1 MGVSKNDVGRPSNK
15 TIIIRRILKVVLLL
29 IIIALAFLIGYNLKD
44 KNSNNPIKSSGK
56 KIQSDDSIKT
66 SKEELQLDD
75 SIVKKL
81 YSEIENVSFY
91 EKIDGNI
98 EDLCAFYC
106 EDMTYNDMDDNFKM
120 SLVLNQFDLEKTNK
134 IKYEEI
140 KEKYYDIFGNYDIA
154 SEFYNYNINKLGN
167 VKLNK
172 GYYQLLGE
180 DVTVDPILG
189 TGYTLVSAQKD
200 SSKIELFIAQWY
212 NNADELIET
221 DEPIYEYYDTNACG
235 DVKCSAVFKSS
246 DVNDSKNVIKNNK
259 LTHAYLFVG
268 PRGTGKTSIAK
279 IFAKTINCLHPE
291 DGLSCEKCDICISNN
306 SNENV
311 DVIEMDAASNNG
323 VDEIREIR
331 NHITLLPTVSK
342 YKIYIIDEVHMLTT
356 GAFNA
361 LLKTLE
367 EPPEHIIFIL
377 ATTEPHKIPL
387 TIMSRCQSFEFKPIP
402 VATIK
407 ERLKYIC
414 AQENINIDDK
424 SLNLIAEESNGGL
437 RDAVSM
443 LDQLNAYADGNIKYE
458 DVLILNGRIN
468 DDEIE
473 KFMTEMVNDDLNSVF
488 TKIESWQ
495 EEGKNFIYICEDFIR
510 FLRNELIK
518 FKLEN
523 NSNIVNLIGENK
535 TIEVIMILNKISN
548 DMKISKDKKVLFDV
562 TIINIT
568 NILKSKQMFENNTY
582 TSKNIN
588 IENKTPEK
596 VEIKEEKPQT
606 VEVPI
611 KETKDY
617 TLYDELMSIRLNNT
631 LGIADKK
638 SKIEYENAVEN
649 LKNDISDLNKLK
661 IINLLD
667 DTKITAGSKDGIILT
682 TDSDNILHDLY
693 DNMELLEE
701 SLESL
706 LGKKVKVC
714 ILLDEL
720 WNKKRI
726 IYVEKIKNKEKIDI
740 IDEEDILNKIKS
752 LNTGEKSEFDDL
764 LEIGGE

>member
-1 MGVSKNDVGRPSNK
+1 MKYQALYRKYRPKTFDDVYGQQ
-15 TIIIRRILKVVLLL
+15 IVV
-29 IIIALAFLIGYNLKD
+29 
-44 KNSNNPIKSSGK
+44 
-56 KIQSDDSIKT
+56 Q
-66 SKEELQLDD
+66 
-75 SIVKKL
+75 
-81 YSEIENVSFY
+81 
-91 EKIDGNI
+91 
-98 EDLCAFYC
+98 
-106 EDMTYNDMDDNFKM
+106 
-120 SLVLNQFDLEKTNK
+120 
-134 IKYEEI
+134 
-140 KEKYYDIFGNYDIA
+140 
-154 SEFYNYNINKLGN
+154 
-167 VKLNK
+167 
-172 GYYQLLGE
+172 
-180 DVTVDPILG
+180 
-189 TGYTLVSAQKD
+189 TL
-200 SSKIELFIAQWY
+200 
-212 NNADELIET
+212 
-221 DEPIYEYYDTNACG
+221 
-235 DVKCSAVFKSS
+235 
-246 DVNDSKNVIKNNK
+246 KNVIKNNK

-291 DGLSCEKCDICISNN
+291 DGLSCEKCDICVSNN
-306 SNENV
+306 LNENV
-311 DVIEMDAASNNG
+311 DIIEMDAASNNG

-458 DVLILNGRIN
+458 DVLLLNGRIN

-473 KFMTEMVNDDLNSVF
+473 KFMTEMVNDNLNSLF

-523 NSNIVNLIGENK
+523 NSNIVSLIGENK

-568 NILKSKQMFENNTY
+568 NILKNKQMFENITHE
-582 TSKNIN
+582 SKNIK

-596 VEIKEEKPQT
+596 IEIKEEKPQT

-740 IDEEDILNKIKS
+740 IDEEEILNKIKS

>member
-1 MGVSKNDVGRPSNK
+1 MKYQALYRKYRPKTFDDVYGQQ
-15 TIIIRRILKVVLLL
+15 IVV
-29 IIIALAFLIGYNLKD
+29 
-44 KNSNNPIKSSGK
+44 
-56 KIQSDDSIKT
+56 Q
-66 SKEELQLDD
+66 
-75 SIVKKL
+75 
-81 YSEIENVSFY
+81 
-91 EKIDGNI
+91 
-98 EDLCAFYC
+98 
-106 EDMTYNDMDDNFKM
+106 
-120 SLVLNQFDLEKTNK
+120 
-134 IKYEEI
+134 
-140 KEKYYDIFGNYDIA
+140 
-154 SEFYNYNINKLGN
+154 
-167 VKLNK
+167 
-172 GYYQLLGE
+172 
-180 DVTVDPILG
+180 
-189 TGYTLVSAQKD
+189 TL
-200 SSKIELFIAQWY
+200 
-212 NNADELIET
+212 
-221 DEPIYEYYDTNACG
+221 
-235 DVKCSAVFKSS
+235 
-246 DVNDSKNVIKNNK
+246 KNVIKNNK

-311 DVIEMDAASNNG
+311 DIIEMDAASNNG

-458 DVLILNGRIN
+458 DVLLLNGRIN

-562 TIINIT
+562 SIINIT
-568 NILKSKQMFENNTY
+568 NILKNKQMFENDTY
-582 TSKNIN
+582 TSKNIR

-596 VEIKEEKPQT
+596 VEIKEEKSQT

-631 LGIADKK
+631 LSIADKK

-649 LKNDISDLNKLK
+649 LKNDITDLNKLK

-714 ILLDEL
+714 ILLGEL

>member
-1 MGVSKNDVGRPSNK
+1 MKYQALYRKYRPKTFDDVYGQQ
-15 TIIIRRILKVVLLL
+15 IVV
-29 IIIALAFLIGYNLKD
+29 
-44 KNSNNPIKSSGK
+44 
-56 KIQSDDSIKT
+56 Q
-66 SKEELQLDD
+66 
-75 SIVKKL
+75 
-81 YSEIENVSFY
+81 
-91 EKIDGNI
+91 
-98 EDLCAFYC
+98 
-106 EDMTYNDMDDNFKM
+106 
-120 SLVLNQFDLEKTNK
+120 
-134 IKYEEI
+134 
-140 KEKYYDIFGNYDIA
+140 
-154 SEFYNYNINKLGN
+154 
-167 VKLNK
+167 
-172 GYYQLLGE
+172 
-180 DVTVDPILG
+180 
-189 TGYTLVSAQKD
+189 TL
-200 SSKIELFIAQWY
+200 
-212 NNADELIET
+212 
-221 DEPIYEYYDTNACG
+221 
-235 DVKCSAVFKSS
+235 
-246 DVNDSKNVIKNNK
+246 KNVIKNNK

-311 DVIEMDAASNNG
+311 DIIEMDAASNNG

-458 DVLILNGRIN
+458 DVLLLNGRIN
-468 DDEIE
+468 DNEIE

-568 NILKSKQMFENNTY
+568 NILKNKQTFENDTY
-582 TSKNIN
+582 TSKNIK

-611 KETKDY
+611 KETKNY
-617 TLYDELMSIRLNNT
+617 TLYDELMNIRLNNT

-693 DNMELLEE
+693 DNMELLEK

>member
-1 MGVSKNDVGRPSNK
+1 MKYQALYRKYRPKTFDDVYGQQ
-15 TIIIRRILKVVLLL
+15 IVV
-29 IIIALAFLIGYNLKD
+29 
-44 KNSNNPIKSSGK
+44 
-56 KIQSDDSIKT
+56 Q
-66 SKEELQLDD
+66 
-75 SIVKKL
+75 
-81 YSEIENVSFY
+81 
-91 EKIDGNI
+91 
-98 EDLCAFYC
+98 
-106 EDMTYNDMDDNFKM
+106 
-120 SLVLNQFDLEKTNK
+120 
-134 IKYEEI
+134 
-140 KEKYYDIFGNYDIA
+140 
-154 SEFYNYNINKLGN
+154 
-167 VKLNK
+167 
-172 GYYQLLGE
+172 
-180 DVTVDPILG
+180 
-189 TGYTLVSAQKD
+189 TL
-200 SSKIELFIAQWY
+200 
-212 NNADELIET
+212 
-221 DEPIYEYYDTNACG
+221 
-235 DVKCSAVFKSS
+235 
-246 DVNDSKNVIKNNK
+246 KNVIKNNK

-311 DVIEMDAASNNG
+311 DIIEMDAASNNG

-458 DVLILNGRIN
+458 DVLLLNGRIN

-568 NILKSKQMFENNTY
+568 NILKNKQMFENNTY
-582 TSKNIN
+582 TSKNIK

-606 VEVPI
+606 MEVPI

-740 IDEEDILNKIKS
+740 IDEKDILNKIKS

>member
-1 MGVSKNDVGRPSNK
+1 MKYQALYRKYRPKTFDDVYGQQ
-15 TIIIRRILKVVLLL
+15 IVV
-29 IIIALAFLIGYNLKD
+29 
-44 KNSNNPIKSSGK
+44 
-56 KIQSDDSIKT
+56 Q
-66 SKEELQLDD
+66 
-75 SIVKKL
+75 
-81 YSEIENVSFY
+81 
-91 EKIDGNI
+91 
-98 EDLCAFYC
+98 
-106 EDMTYNDMDDNFKM
+106 
-120 SLVLNQFDLEKTNK
+120 
-134 IKYEEI
+134 
-140 KEKYYDIFGNYDIA
+140 
-154 SEFYNYNINKLGN
+154 
-167 VKLNK
+167 
-172 GYYQLLGE
+172 
-180 DVTVDPILG
+180 
-189 TGYTLVSAQKD
+189 TL
-200 SSKIELFIAQWY
+200 
-212 NNADELIET
+212 
-221 DEPIYEYYDTNACG
+221 
-235 DVKCSAVFKSS
+235 
-246 DVNDSKNVIKNNK
+246 KNVIKNNK

-311 DVIEMDAASNNG
+311 DIIEMDAASNNG

-458 DVLILNGRIN
+458 DVLLLNGRIN
-468 DDEIE
+468 DNEIE
-473 KFMTEMVNDDLNSVF
+473 KFMTEMVNDDLNSAF

-568 NILKSKQMFENNTY
+568 NILKNKQMFENNTY
-582 TSKNIN
+582 TSKNIK

-611 KETKDY
+611 KETKNY
-617 TLYDELMSIRLNNT
+617 TLYDELMNIRLNNT

-649 LKNDISDLNKLK
+649 LKNDISNLNKLK

>member
-1 MGVSKNDVGRPSNK
+1 MKYQALYRKYRPKTFDDVYGQQ
-15 TIIIRRILKVVLLL
+15 IVV
-29 IIIALAFLIGYNLKD
+29 
-44 KNSNNPIKSSGK
+44 
-56 KIQSDDSIKT
+56 Q
-66 SKEELQLDD
+66 
-75 SIVKKL
+75 
-81 YSEIENVSFY
+81 
-91 EKIDGNI
+91 
-98 EDLCAFYC
+98 
-106 EDMTYNDMDDNFKM
+106 
-120 SLVLNQFDLEKTNK
+120 
-134 IKYEEI
+134 
-140 KEKYYDIFGNYDIA
+140 
-154 SEFYNYNINKLGN
+154 
-167 VKLNK
+167 
-172 GYYQLLGE
+172 
-180 DVTVDPILG
+180 
-189 TGYTLVSAQKD
+189 TL
-200 SSKIELFIAQWY
+200 
-212 NNADELIET
+212 
-221 DEPIYEYYDTNACG
+221 
-235 DVKCSAVFKSS
+235 
-246 DVNDSKNVIKNNK
+246 KNVIKNNK

-311 DVIEMDAASNNG
+311 DIIEMDAASNNG

-458 DVLILNGRIN
+458 DVLLLNGRIN

-568 NILKSKQMFENNTY
+568 NILKNKQMFENNVY
-582 TSKNIN
+582 DSKNMK
-588 IENKTPEK
+588 IENKTSEK

-631 LGIADKK
+631 LSIADKR

-740 IDEEDILNKIKS
+740 IDEKDILNKIKS

>member
-1 MGVSKNDVGRPSNK
+1 MKYQALYRKYRPKTFDDVYGQQ
-15 TIIIRRILKVVLLL
+15 IVV
-29 IIIALAFLIGYNLKD
+29 
-44 KNSNNPIKSSGK
+44 
-56 KIQSDDSIKT
+56 Q
-66 SKEELQLDD
+66 
-75 SIVKKL
+75 
-81 YSEIENVSFY
+81 
-91 EKIDGNI
+91 
-98 EDLCAFYC
+98 
-106 EDMTYNDMDDNFKM
+106 
-120 SLVLNQFDLEKTNK
+120 
-134 IKYEEI
+134 
-140 KEKYYDIFGNYDIA
+140 
-154 SEFYNYNINKLGN
+154 
-167 VKLNK
+167 
-172 GYYQLLGE
+172 
-180 DVTVDPILG
+180 
-189 TGYTLVSAQKD
+189 TL
-200 SSKIELFIAQWY
+200 
-212 NNADELIET
+212 
-221 DEPIYEYYDTNACG
+221 
-235 DVKCSAVFKSS
+235 
-246 DVNDSKNVIKNNK
+246 KNVIKNNK

-291 DGLSCEKCDICISNN
+291 DGLSCEKCDICVSNN

-311 DVIEMDAASNNG
+311 DIIEMDAASNNG

-458 DVLILNGRIN
+458 DVLLLNGRIN
-468 DDEIE
+468 DNEIE

-568 NILKSKQMFENNTY
+568 NILKNKQMFENNTY
-582 TSKNIN
+582 TSKNIK

-611 KETKDY
+611 KETKNY
-617 TLYDELMSIRLNNT
+617 TLYDELMNIRLNNT
-631 LGIADKK
+631 LSIADKK

-714 ILLDEL
+714 VLLDEL

-740 IDEEDILNKIKS
+740 IDEKGILNKIKL

>member
-1 MGVSKNDVGRPSNK
+1 MKYQALYRKYRPKTFDDVYGQQ
-15 TIIIRRILKVVLLL
+15 IVV
-29 IIIALAFLIGYNLKD
+29 
-44 KNSNNPIKSSGK
+44 
-56 KIQSDDSIKT
+56 Q
-66 SKEELQLDD
+66 
-75 SIVKKL
+75 
-81 YSEIENVSFY
+81 
-91 EKIDGNI
+91 
-98 EDLCAFYC
+98 
-106 EDMTYNDMDDNFKM
+106 
-120 SLVLNQFDLEKTNK
+120 
-134 IKYEEI
+134 
-140 KEKYYDIFGNYDIA
+140 
-154 SEFYNYNINKLGN
+154 
-167 VKLNK
+167 
-172 GYYQLLGE
+172 
-180 DVTVDPILG
+180 
-189 TGYTLVSAQKD
+189 TL
-200 SSKIELFIAQWY
+200 
-212 NNADELIET
+212 
-221 DEPIYEYYDTNACG
+221 
-235 DVKCSAVFKSS
+235 
-246 DVNDSKNVIKNNK
+246 KNVIKNNK

-291 DGLSCEKCDICISNN
+291 DGLSCEKCDICVSNN
-306 SNENV
+306 LNENV
-311 DVIEMDAASNNG
+311 DIIEMDAASNNG

-458 DVLILNGRIN
+458 DVLLLNGRIN
-468 DDEIE
+468 DNEIE

-535 TIEVIMILNKISN
+535 IIEVIMILNKISN

-568 NILKSKQMFENNTY
+568 NILKNKQMFENDTY
-582 TSKNIN
+582 TSKDIK

-606 VEVPI
+606 MEVPI
-611 KETKDY
+611 KETKNY
-617 TLYDELMSIRLNNT
+617 TLYDELMNIRLNNT

>member
-1 MGVSKNDVGRPSNK
+1 MKYQALYRKYRPKTFDDVYGQQ
-15 TIIIRRILKVVLLL
+15 IVV
-29 IIIALAFLIGYNLKD
+29 
-44 KNSNNPIKSSGK
+44 
-56 KIQSDDSIKT
+56 Q
-66 SKEELQLDD
+66 
-75 SIVKKL
+75 
-81 YSEIENVSFY
+81 
-91 EKIDGNI
+91 
-98 EDLCAFYC
+98 
-106 EDMTYNDMDDNFKM
+106 
-120 SLVLNQFDLEKTNK
+120 
-134 IKYEEI
+134 
-140 KEKYYDIFGNYDIA
+140 
-154 SEFYNYNINKLGN
+154 
-167 VKLNK
+167 
-172 GYYQLLGE
+172 
-180 DVTVDPILG
+180 
-189 TGYTLVSAQKD
+189 TL
-200 SSKIELFIAQWY
+200 
-212 NNADELIET
+212 
-221 DEPIYEYYDTNACG
+221 
-235 DVKCSAVFKSS
+235 
-246 DVNDSKNVIKNNK
+246 KNVIKNNK

-311 DVIEMDAASNNG
+311 DIIEMDAASNNG

-402 VATIK
+402 VAIIK

-458 DVLILNGRIN
+458 DVLLLNGRIN
-468 DDEIE
+468 DNEIE

-568 NILKSKQMFENNTY
+568 NILKNKQMFENDTY
-582 TSKNIN
+582 TSKDIK

-606 VEVPI
+606 MEVPI
-611 KETKDY
+611 KETKNY
-617 TLYDELMSIRLNNT
+617 TLYDELMNIRLNNT

>member
-1 MGVSKNDVGRPSNK
+1 MKYQALYRKYRPKTFDDVYGQQ
-15 TIIIRRILKVVLLL
+15 IVV
-29 IIIALAFLIGYNLKD
+29 
-44 KNSNNPIKSSGK
+44 
-56 KIQSDDSIKT
+56 Q
-66 SKEELQLDD
+66 
-75 SIVKKL
+75 
-81 YSEIENVSFY
+81 
-91 EKIDGNI
+91 
-98 EDLCAFYC
+98 
-106 EDMTYNDMDDNFKM
+106 
-120 SLVLNQFDLEKTNK
+120 
-134 IKYEEI
+134 
-140 KEKYYDIFGNYDIA
+140 
-154 SEFYNYNINKLGN
+154 
-167 VKLNK
+167 
-172 GYYQLLGE
+172 
-180 DVTVDPILG
+180 
-189 TGYTLVSAQKD
+189 TL
-200 SSKIELFIAQWY
+200 
-212 NNADELIET
+212 
-221 DEPIYEYYDTNACG
+221 
-235 DVKCSAVFKSS
+235 
-246 DVNDSKNVIKNNK
+246 KNVIKNNK

-291 DGLSCEKCDICISNN
+291 DGLSCEKCDICVSNN
-306 SNENV
+306 LNENV
-311 DVIEMDAASNNG
+311 DIIEMDAASNNG

-458 DVLILNGRIN
+458 DVLLLNGRIN
-468 DDEIE
+468 DNEIE

-495 EEGKNFIYICEDFIR
+495 EEGKNFIYISEDFIR

-568 NILKSKQMFENNTY
+568 NILKNKQMFENNTY
-582 TSKNIN
+582 TSKNIK

-606 VEVPI
+606 MEVPI
-611 KETKDY
+611 KETKNY
-617 TLYDELMSIRLNNT
+617 TLYDELMNIRLNNT
-631 LGIADKK
+631 LSIADKK
-638 SKIEYENAVEN
+638 SKIEYETAVEN

-740 IDEEDILNKIKS
+740 IDEKDILNKIKL

>member
-1 MGVSKNDVGRPSNK
+1 MKYQALYRKYRPKTFDDVYGQQ
-15 TIIIRRILKVVLLL
+15 IVV
-29 IIIALAFLIGYNLKD
+29 
-44 KNSNNPIKSSGK
+44 
-56 KIQSDDSIKT
+56 Q
-66 SKEELQLDD
+66 
-75 SIVKKL
+75 
-81 YSEIENVSFY
+81 
-91 EKIDGNI
+91 
-98 EDLCAFYC
+98 
-106 EDMTYNDMDDNFKM
+106 
-120 SLVLNQFDLEKTNK
+120 
-134 IKYEEI
+134 
-140 KEKYYDIFGNYDIA
+140 
-154 SEFYNYNINKLGN
+154 
-167 VKLNK
+167 
-172 GYYQLLGE
+172 
-180 DVTVDPILG
+180 
-189 TGYTLVSAQKD
+189 TL
-200 SSKIELFIAQWY
+200 
-212 NNADELIET
+212 
-221 DEPIYEYYDTNACG
+221 
-235 DVKCSAVFKSS
+235 
-246 DVNDSKNVIKNNK
+246 KNVIKNNK

-311 DVIEMDAASNNG
+311 DIIEMDAASNNG

-458 DVLILNGRIN
+458 DVLLLNGRIN

-523 NSNIVNLIGENK
+523 NSNIVSLIGENK

-568 NILKSKQMFENNTY
+568 NILKNKQTFENTAY
-582 TSKNIN
+582 ESKNIK

-606 VEVPI
+606 VEVSI

-617 TLYDELMSIRLNNT
+617 TLYDELMNIRLNNT

-693 DNMELLEE
+693 DNMELLEK

>member
-1 MGVSKNDVGRPSNK
+1 MKYQALYRKYRPKTFDDVYGQQ
-15 TIIIRRILKVVLLL
+15 IVV
-29 IIIALAFLIGYNLKD
+29 
-44 KNSNNPIKSSGK
+44 
-56 KIQSDDSIKT
+56 Q
-66 SKEELQLDD
+66 
-75 SIVKKL
+75 
-81 YSEIENVSFY
+81 
-91 EKIDGNI
+91 
-98 EDLCAFYC
+98 
-106 EDMTYNDMDDNFKM
+106 
-120 SLVLNQFDLEKTNK
+120 
-134 IKYEEI
+134 
-140 KEKYYDIFGNYDIA
+140 
-154 SEFYNYNINKLGN
+154 
-167 VKLNK
+167 
-172 GYYQLLGE
+172 
-180 DVTVDPILG
+180 
-189 TGYTLVSAQKD
+189 TL
-200 SSKIELFIAQWY
+200 
-212 NNADELIET
+212 
-221 DEPIYEYYDTNACG
+221 
-235 DVKCSAVFKSS
+235 
-246 DVNDSKNVIKNNK
+246 KNVIKNNK

-311 DVIEMDAASNNG
+311 DIIEMDAASNNG

-458 DVLILNGRIN
+458 DVLLLNGRIN

-568 NILKSKQMFENNTY
+568 NILKNKQMFENNTY
-582 TSKNIN
+582 TSKNIK

-611 KETKDY
+611 KETKNY
-617 TLYDELMSIRLNNT
+617 TLYDELMNIRLNNT
-631 LGIADKK
+631 LSIADKK
-638 SKIEYENAVEN
+638 SKIEYETAVEN

>member
-1 MGVSKNDVGRPSNK
+1 MKYQALYRKYRPKTFDDVYGQQ
-15 TIIIRRILKVVLLL
+15 IVV
-29 IIIALAFLIGYNLKD
+29 
-44 KNSNNPIKSSGK
+44 
-56 KIQSDDSIKT
+56 Q
-66 SKEELQLDD
+66 
-75 SIVKKL
+75 
-81 YSEIENVSFY
+81 
-91 EKIDGNI
+91 
-98 EDLCAFYC
+98 
-106 EDMTYNDMDDNFKM
+106 
-120 SLVLNQFDLEKTNK
+120 
-134 IKYEEI
+134 
-140 KEKYYDIFGNYDIA
+140 
-154 SEFYNYNINKLGN
+154 
-167 VKLNK
+167 
-172 GYYQLLGE
+172 
-180 DVTVDPILG
+180 
-189 TGYTLVSAQKD
+189 TL
-200 SSKIELFIAQWY
+200 
-212 NNADELIET
+212 
-221 DEPIYEYYDTNACG
+221 
-235 DVKCSAVFKSS
+235 
-246 DVNDSKNVIKNNK
+246 KNVIKNNK

-291 DGLSCEKCDICISNN
+291 DGLSCEKCDICVSNN
-306 SNENV
+306 LNENV
-311 DVIEMDAASNNG
+311 DIIEMDAASNNG

-458 DVLILNGRIN
+458 DVLLLNGRIN

-523 NSNIVNLIGENK
+523 NSNIVSLIGENK

-568 NILKSKQMFENNTY
+568 NILKNKQMFENITHE
-582 TSKNIN
+582 SKNIK

-596 VEIKEEKPQT
+596 IEIKEEKPQT

>member
-1 MGVSKNDVGRPSNK
+1 MKYQALYRKYRPKTFDDVYGQQ
-15 TIIIRRILKVVLLL
+15 IVV
-29 IIIALAFLIGYNLKD
+29 
-44 KNSNNPIKSSGK
+44 
-56 KIQSDDSIKT
+56 Q
-66 SKEELQLDD
+66 
-75 SIVKKL
+75 
-81 YSEIENVSFY
+81 
-91 EKIDGNI
+91 
-98 EDLCAFYC
+98 
-106 EDMTYNDMDDNFKM
+106 
-120 SLVLNQFDLEKTNK
+120 
-134 IKYEEI
+134 
-140 KEKYYDIFGNYDIA
+140 
-154 SEFYNYNINKLGN
+154 
-167 VKLNK
+167 
-172 GYYQLLGE
+172 
-180 DVTVDPILG
+180 
-189 TGYTLVSAQKD
+189 TL
-200 SSKIELFIAQWY
+200 
-212 NNADELIET
+212 
-221 DEPIYEYYDTNACG
+221 
-235 DVKCSAVFKSS
+235 
-246 DVNDSKNVIKNNK
+246 KNVIKNNK

-311 DVIEMDAASNNG
+311 DIIEMDAASNNG

-582 TSKNIN
+582 TSKNIK

-606 VEVPI
+606 MEVPI
-611 KETKDY
+611 KETKNY

-740 IDEEDILNKIKS
+740 IDEKDILNKIKL

>member
-1 MGVSKNDVGRPSNK
+1 MKYQALYRKYRPKTFDDVYGQQ
-15 TIIIRRILKVVLLL
+15 IVV
-29 IIIALAFLIGYNLKD
+29 
-44 KNSNNPIKSSGK
+44 
-56 KIQSDDSIKT
+56 Q
-66 SKEELQLDD
+66 
-75 SIVKKL
+75 
-81 YSEIENVSFY
+81 
-91 EKIDGNI
+91 
-98 EDLCAFYC
+98 
-106 EDMTYNDMDDNFKM
+106 
-120 SLVLNQFDLEKTNK
+120 
-134 IKYEEI
+134 
-140 KEKYYDIFGNYDIA
+140 
-154 SEFYNYNINKLGN
+154 
-167 VKLNK
+167 
-172 GYYQLLGE
+172 
-180 DVTVDPILG
+180 
-189 TGYTLVSAQKD
+189 TL
-200 SSKIELFIAQWY
+200 
-212 NNADELIET
+212 
-221 DEPIYEYYDTNACG
+221 
-235 DVKCSAVFKSS
+235 
-246 DVNDSKNVIKNNK
+246 KNVIKNNK

-311 DVIEMDAASNNG
+311 DIIEMDAASNNG

-414 AQENINIDDK
+414 SQENINIDDK

-458 DVLILNGRIN
+458 DVLLLNGRIN

-473 KFMTEMVNDDLNSVF
+473 KFMTKMVNDDLNSVF

-523 NSNIVNLIGENK
+523 NSNIVSLIGENK

-568 NILKSKQMFENNTY
+568 NILKNKQMFENTAY
-582 TSKNIN
+582 ESKNIK

-617 TLYDELMSIRLNNT
+617 TLYDELMNIRLNNT
-631 LGIADKK
+631 LGIADKT

-667 DTKITAGSKDGIILT
+667 DTKITAGSKDGIIFT

-701 SLESL
+701 SMESL

>member
-1 MGVSKNDVGRPSNK
+1 MKYQALYRKYRPKTFDDVYGQQ
-15 TIIIRRILKVVLLL
+15 IVV
-29 IIIALAFLIGYNLKD
+29 
-44 KNSNNPIKSSGK
+44 
-56 KIQSDDSIKT
+56 Q
-66 SKEELQLDD
+66 
-75 SIVKKL
+75 
-81 YSEIENVSFY
+81 
-91 EKIDGNI
+91 
-98 EDLCAFYC
+98 
-106 EDMTYNDMDDNFKM
+106 
-120 SLVLNQFDLEKTNK
+120 
-134 IKYEEI
+134 
-140 KEKYYDIFGNYDIA
+140 
-154 SEFYNYNINKLGN
+154 
-167 VKLNK
+167 
-172 GYYQLLGE
+172 
-180 DVTVDPILG
+180 
-189 TGYTLVSAQKD
+189 TL
-200 SSKIELFIAQWY
+200 
-212 NNADELIET
+212 
-221 DEPIYEYYDTNACG
+221 
-235 DVKCSAVFKSS
+235 
-246 DVNDSKNVIKNNK
+246 KNVIKNNK

-311 DVIEMDAASNNG
+311 DIIEMDAASNNG

-458 DVLILNGRIN
+458 DVLLLNGRIN

-473 KFMTEMVNDDLNSVF
+473 KFMTEIVNDDLNSVF

-568 NILKSKQMFENNTY
+568 NILKSKQTFENNTY
-582 TSKNIN
+582 TSKNIK

-606 VEVPI
+606 MEVPI
-611 KETKDY
+611 KETKNY
-617 TLYDELMSIRLNNT
+617 TLYDELMNIRLNNT

>member
-1 MGVSKNDVGRPSNK
+1 MKYQALYRKYRPKTFDDVYGQQ
-15 TIIIRRILKVVLLL
+15 IVV
-29 IIIALAFLIGYNLKD
+29 
-44 KNSNNPIKSSGK
+44 
-56 KIQSDDSIKT
+56 Q
-66 SKEELQLDD
+66 
-75 SIVKKL
+75 
-81 YSEIENVSFY
+81 
-91 EKIDGNI
+91 
-98 EDLCAFYC
+98 
-106 EDMTYNDMDDNFKM
+106 
-120 SLVLNQFDLEKTNK
+120 
-134 IKYEEI
+134 
-140 KEKYYDIFGNYDIA
+140 
-154 SEFYNYNINKLGN
+154 
-167 VKLNK
+167 
-172 GYYQLLGE
+172 
-180 DVTVDPILG
+180 
-189 TGYTLVSAQKD
+189 TL
-200 SSKIELFIAQWY
+200 
-212 NNADELIET
+212 
-221 DEPIYEYYDTNACG
+221 
-235 DVKCSAVFKSS
+235 
-246 DVNDSKNVIKNNK
+246 KNVIKNNK

-311 DVIEMDAASNNG
+311 DIIEMDAASNNG

-458 DVLILNGRIN
+458 DVLLLNGRIN

-473 KFMTEMVNDDLNSVF
+473 KFMTKMVNDDLNSVF

-523 NSNIVNLIGENK
+523 NSNIVSLIGENK

-568 NILKSKQMFENNTY
+568 NILKNKQMFENKVHK
-582 TSKNIN
+582 SKNIK

-617 TLYDELMSIRLNNT
+617 TLYDELMNIRLNNT
-631 LGIADKK
+631 LGIADKT

>member
-1 MGVSKNDVGRPSNK
+1 MKYQALYRKYRPKTFDDVYGQQ
-15 TIIIRRILKVVLLL
+15 IVV
-29 IIIALAFLIGYNLKD
+29 
-44 KNSNNPIKSSGK
+44 
-56 KIQSDDSIKT
+56 Q
-66 SKEELQLDD
+66 
-75 SIVKKL
+75 
-81 YSEIENVSFY
+81 
-91 EKIDGNI
+91 
-98 EDLCAFYC
+98 
-106 EDMTYNDMDDNFKM
+106 
-120 SLVLNQFDLEKTNK
+120 
-134 IKYEEI
+134 
-140 KEKYYDIFGNYDIA
+140 
-154 SEFYNYNINKLGN
+154 
-167 VKLNK
+167 
-172 GYYQLLGE
+172 
-180 DVTVDPILG
+180 
-189 TGYTLVSAQKD
+189 TL
-200 SSKIELFIAQWY
+200 
-212 NNADELIET
+212 
-221 DEPIYEYYDTNACG
+221 
-235 DVKCSAVFKSS
+235 
-246 DVNDSKNVIKNNK
+246 KNVIKNNK

-311 DVIEMDAASNNG
+311 DIIEMDAASNNG

-331 NHITLLPTVSK
+331 NHIALLPTVSK

-458 DVLILNGRIN
+458 DVLLLNGRIN

-473 KFMTEMVNDDLNSVF
+473 KFMTEMVNDNLNSVF

-523 NSNIVNLIGENK
+523 NSNIVSLIGENK

-568 NILKSKQMFENNTY
+568 NILKNKQMFENITHE
-582 TSKNIN
+582 SKNIK

-596 VEIKEEKPQT
+596 IEIKEEKPQT

-740 IDEEDILNKIKS
+740 IDEEEILNKIKS

>member
-1 MGVSKNDVGRPSNK
+1 MKYQALYRKYRPKTFDDVYGQQ
-15 TIIIRRILKVVLLL
+15 IVV
-29 IIIALAFLIGYNLKD
+29 
-44 KNSNNPIKSSGK
+44 
-56 KIQSDDSIKT
+56 Q
-66 SKEELQLDD
+66 
-75 SIVKKL
+75 
-81 YSEIENVSFY
+81 
-91 EKIDGNI
+91 
-98 EDLCAFYC
+98 
-106 EDMTYNDMDDNFKM
+106 
-120 SLVLNQFDLEKTNK
+120 
-134 IKYEEI
+134 
-140 KEKYYDIFGNYDIA
+140 
-154 SEFYNYNINKLGN
+154 
-167 VKLNK
+167 
-172 GYYQLLGE
+172 
-180 DVTVDPILG
+180 
-189 TGYTLVSAQKD
+189 TL
-200 SSKIELFIAQWY
+200 
-212 NNADELIET
+212 
-221 DEPIYEYYDTNACG
+221 
-235 DVKCSAVFKSS
+235 
-246 DVNDSKNVIKNNK
+246 KNVIKNNK

-291 DGLSCEKCDICISNN
+291 DGLSCEKCDICVSNN

-311 DVIEMDAASNNG
+311 DIIEMDAASNNG

-458 DVLILNGRIN
+458 DVLLLNGRIN

-568 NILKSKQMFENNTY
+568 NILKNKQMFENNTY
-582 TSKNIN
+582 TSKNIK

-611 KETKDY
+611 KETKNY
-617 TLYDELMSIRLNNT
+617 TLYDELMNIRLNNT

>member
-1 MGVSKNDVGRPSNK
+1 MKYQALYRKYRPKTFDDVYGQQ
-15 TIIIRRILKVVLLL
+15 IVV
-29 IIIALAFLIGYNLKD
+29 
-44 KNSNNPIKSSGK
+44 
-56 KIQSDDSIKT
+56 Q
-66 SKEELQLDD
+66 
-75 SIVKKL
+75 
-81 YSEIENVSFY
+81 
-91 EKIDGNI
+91 
-98 EDLCAFYC
+98 
-106 EDMTYNDMDDNFKM
+106 
-120 SLVLNQFDLEKTNK
+120 
-134 IKYEEI
+134 
-140 KEKYYDIFGNYDIA
+140 
-154 SEFYNYNINKLGN
+154 
-167 VKLNK
+167 
-172 GYYQLLGE
+172 
-180 DVTVDPILG
+180 
-189 TGYTLVSAQKD
+189 TL
-200 SSKIELFIAQWY
+200 
-212 NNADELIET
+212 
-221 DEPIYEYYDTNACG
+221 
-235 DVKCSAVFKSS
+235 
-246 DVNDSKNVIKNNK
+246 KNVIKNNK
-259 LTHAYLFVG
+259 LTHSYLFVG

-311 DVIEMDAASNNG
+311 DIIEMDAASNNG

-458 DVLILNGRIN
+458 DVLLLNGRIN

-473 KFMTEMVNDDLNSVF
+473 KFMTEIVNDDLNSVF

-582 TSKNIN
+582 TSKNIK

-611 KETKDY
+611 KETKNY
-617 TLYDELMSIRLNNT
+617 TLYDELMNIRLNNT

>member
-1 MGVSKNDVGRPSNK
+1 MKYQALYRKYRPKTFDDVYGQQ
-15 TIIIRRILKVVLLL
+15 IVV
-29 IIIALAFLIGYNLKD
+29 
-44 KNSNNPIKSSGK
+44 
-56 KIQSDDSIKT
+56 Q
-66 SKEELQLDD
+66 
-75 SIVKKL
+75 
-81 YSEIENVSFY
+81 
-91 EKIDGNI
+91 
-98 EDLCAFYC
+98 
-106 EDMTYNDMDDNFKM
+106 
-120 SLVLNQFDLEKTNK
+120 
-134 IKYEEI
+134 
-140 KEKYYDIFGNYDIA
+140 
-154 SEFYNYNINKLGN
+154 
-167 VKLNK
+167 
-172 GYYQLLGE
+172 
-180 DVTVDPILG
+180 
-189 TGYTLVSAQKD
+189 TL
-200 SSKIELFIAQWY
+200 
-212 NNADELIET
+212 
-221 DEPIYEYYDTNACG
+221 
-235 DVKCSAVFKSS
+235 
-246 DVNDSKNVIKNNK
+246 KNVIKNNK

-311 DVIEMDAASNNG
+311 DIIEMDAASNNG

-458 DVLILNGRIN
+458 DVLLLNGRIN

-473 KFMTEMVNDDLNSVF
+473 KFMTEIVNDDLNSVF

-568 NILKSKQMFENNTY
+568 NILKNKQMFENNTY
-582 TSKNIN
+582 TSKNIK

-606 VEVPI
+606 MEVPI
-611 KETKDY
+611 KETKNY
-617 TLYDELMSIRLNNT
+617 TLYDELMNIRLNNT

>member
-1 MGVSKNDVGRPSNK
+1 MKYQALYRKYRPKTFDDVYGQQ
-15 TIIIRRILKVVLLL
+15 IVV
-29 IIIALAFLIGYNLKD
+29 
-44 KNSNNPIKSSGK
+44 
-56 KIQSDDSIKT
+56 Q
-66 SKEELQLDD
+66 
-75 SIVKKL
+75 
-81 YSEIENVSFY
+81 
-91 EKIDGNI
+91 
-98 EDLCAFYC
+98 
-106 EDMTYNDMDDNFKM
+106 
-120 SLVLNQFDLEKTNK
+120 
-134 IKYEEI
+134 
-140 KEKYYDIFGNYDIA
+140 
-154 SEFYNYNINKLGN
+154 
-167 VKLNK
+167 
-172 GYYQLLGE
+172 
-180 DVTVDPILG
+180 
-189 TGYTLVSAQKD
+189 TL
-200 SSKIELFIAQWY
+200 
-212 NNADELIET
+212 
-221 DEPIYEYYDTNACG
+221 
-235 DVKCSAVFKSS
+235 
-246 DVNDSKNVIKNNK
+246 KNVIKNNK

-291 DGLSCEKCDICISNN
+291 DGLSCEKCDICVSNN
-306 SNENV
+306 LNENV
-311 DVIEMDAASNNG
+311 DIIEMDAASNNG

-414 AQENINIDDK
+414 SQENINIDDK

-458 DVLILNGRIN
+458 DVLLLNGRIN
-468 DDEIE
+468 DNEIE

-568 NILKSKQMFENNTY
+568 NILKNKQTFENNTY
-582 TSKNIN
+582 TSKNIK

-611 KETKDY
+611 KETKNY
-617 TLYDELMSIRLNNT
+617 TLYDELMNIRLNNT

>member
-1 MGVSKNDVGRPSNK
+1 MKYQALYRKYRPKTFDDVYGQQ
-15 TIIIRRILKVVLLL
+15 IVV
-29 IIIALAFLIGYNLKD
+29 
-44 KNSNNPIKSSGK
+44 
-56 KIQSDDSIKT
+56 Q
-66 SKEELQLDD
+66 
-75 SIVKKL
+75 
-81 YSEIENVSFY
+81 
-91 EKIDGNI
+91 
-98 EDLCAFYC
+98 
-106 EDMTYNDMDDNFKM
+106 
-120 SLVLNQFDLEKTNK
+120 
-134 IKYEEI
+134 
-140 KEKYYDIFGNYDIA
+140 
-154 SEFYNYNINKLGN
+154 
-167 VKLNK
+167 
-172 GYYQLLGE
+172 
-180 DVTVDPILG
+180 
-189 TGYTLVSAQKD
+189 TL
-200 SSKIELFIAQWY
+200 
-212 NNADELIET
+212 
-221 DEPIYEYYDTNACG
+221 
-235 DVKCSAVFKSS
+235 
-246 DVNDSKNVIKNNK
+246 KNVIKNNK

-311 DVIEMDAASNNG
+311 DIIEMDAASNNG

-414 AQENINIDDK
+414 SQENINIDDK

-458 DVLILNGRIN
+458 DVLLLNGRIN

-523 NSNIVNLIGENK
+523 NSNIVSLIGENK

-568 NILKSKQMFENNTY
+568 NILKNKQMFENTAY
-582 TSKNIN
+582 ESKNIK

-617 TLYDELMSIRLNNT
+617 TLYDELMNIRLNNT
-631 LGIADKK
+631 LGIADKT

-649 LKNDISDLNKLK
+649 LKNDISNLNKLK

-667 DTKITAGSKDGIILT
+667 DTKITAGSKDGIIFT

>member
-1 MGVSKNDVGRPSNK
+1 MKYQALYRKYRPKTFDDVYGQQ
-15 TIIIRRILKVVLLL
+15 IVV
-29 IIIALAFLIGYNLKD
+29 
-44 KNSNNPIKSSGK
+44 
-56 KIQSDDSIKT
+56 Q
-66 SKEELQLDD
+66 
-75 SIVKKL
+75 
-81 YSEIENVSFY
+81 
-91 EKIDGNI
+91 
-98 EDLCAFYC
+98 
-106 EDMTYNDMDDNFKM
+106 
-120 SLVLNQFDLEKTNK
+120 
-134 IKYEEI
+134 
-140 KEKYYDIFGNYDIA
+140 
-154 SEFYNYNINKLGN
+154 
-167 VKLNK
+167 
-172 GYYQLLGE
+172 
-180 DVTVDPILG
+180 
-189 TGYTLVSAQKD
+189 TL
-200 SSKIELFIAQWY
+200 
-212 NNADELIET
+212 
-221 DEPIYEYYDTNACG
+221 
-235 DVKCSAVFKSS
+235 
-246 DVNDSKNVIKNNK
+246 KNVIKNNK

-291 DGLSCEKCDICISNN
+291 DGLSCEKCDICVSNN

-311 DVIEMDAASNNG
+311 DIIEMDAASNNG

-342 YKIYIIDEVHMLTT
+342 YKIYIIDEVQMLTT

-458 DVLILNGRIN
+458 DVLLLNGRIN

-568 NILKSKQMFENNTY
+568 NILKNKQMFENNTY
-582 TSKNIN
+582 TSKNIK

-611 KETKDY
+611 KETKNY
-617 TLYDELMSIRLNNT
+617 TLYDELMNIRLNNT

-740 IDEEDILNKIKS
+740 IDEKDILNKIKL

>member
-1 MGVSKNDVGRPSNK
+1 MKYQALYRKYRPKTFDDVYGQQ
-15 TIIIRRILKVVLLL
+15 IVV
-29 IIIALAFLIGYNLKD
+29 
-44 KNSNNPIKSSGK
+44 
-56 KIQSDDSIKT
+56 Q
-66 SKEELQLDD
+66 
-75 SIVKKL
+75 
-81 YSEIENVSFY
+81 
-91 EKIDGNI
+91 
-98 EDLCAFYC
+98 
-106 EDMTYNDMDDNFKM
+106 
-120 SLVLNQFDLEKTNK
+120 
-134 IKYEEI
+134 
-140 KEKYYDIFGNYDIA
+140 
-154 SEFYNYNINKLGN
+154 
-167 VKLNK
+167 
-172 GYYQLLGE
+172 
-180 DVTVDPILG
+180 
-189 TGYTLVSAQKD
+189 TL
-200 SSKIELFIAQWY
+200 
-212 NNADELIET
+212 
-221 DEPIYEYYDTNACG
+221 
-235 DVKCSAVFKSS
+235 
-246 DVNDSKNVIKNNK
+246 KNVIKNNK

-291 DGLSCEKCDICISNN
+291 DGLSCEKCDICVSNN
-306 SNENV
+306 LNENV
-311 DVIEMDAASNNG
+311 DIIEMDAASNNG

-458 DVLILNGRIN
+458 DVLLLNGRIN
-468 DDEIE
+468 DNEIE

-582 TSKNIN
+582 TSKNIK

-596 VEIKEEKPQT
+596 VEIKEEKSQT

-611 KETKDY
+611 KETKNY
-617 TLYDELMSIRLNNT
+617 TLYDELMNIRLNNT

>member
-1 MGVSKNDVGRPSNK
+1 MKYQALYRKYRPKTFDDVYGQQ
-15 TIIIRRILKVVLLL
+15 IVV
-29 IIIALAFLIGYNLKD
+29 
-44 KNSNNPIKSSGK
+44 
-56 KIQSDDSIKT
+56 Q
-66 SKEELQLDD
+66 
-75 SIVKKL
+75 
-81 YSEIENVSFY
+81 
-91 EKIDGNI
+91 
-98 EDLCAFYC
+98 
-106 EDMTYNDMDDNFKM
+106 
-120 SLVLNQFDLEKTNK
+120 
-134 IKYEEI
+134 
-140 KEKYYDIFGNYDIA
+140 
-154 SEFYNYNINKLGN
+154 
-167 VKLNK
+167 
-172 GYYQLLGE
+172 
-180 DVTVDPILG
+180 
-189 TGYTLVSAQKD
+189 TL
-200 SSKIELFIAQWY
+200 
-212 NNADELIET
+212 
-221 DEPIYEYYDTNACG
+221 
-235 DVKCSAVFKSS
+235 
-246 DVNDSKNVIKNNK
+246 KNVIKNNK

-306 SNENV
+306 LNENV
-311 DVIEMDAASNNG
+311 DIIEMDAASNNG

-458 DVLILNGRIN
+458 DVLLLNGRIN

-488 TKIESWQ
+488 TKMESWQ

-523 NSNIVNLIGENK
+523 KSNIVNLIGENK

-568 NILKSKQMFENNTY
+568 NILKNKQMFENTAY
-582 TSKNIN
+582 ESKNIK
-588 IENKTPEK
+588 IENKTSEK
-596 VEIKEEKPQT
+596 VEIKEEKPQN

-611 KETKDY
+611 KEKKDY

-631 LGIADKK
+631 LGIADKR

-740 IDEEDILNKIKS
+740 IDEKDILNKIKS

>member
-1 MGVSKNDVGRPSNK
+1 MKYQALYRKYRPKTFDDVYGQQ
-15 TIIIRRILKVVLLL
+15 IVV
-29 IIIALAFLIGYNLKD
+29 
-44 KNSNNPIKSSGK
+44 
-56 KIQSDDSIKT
+56 Q
-66 SKEELQLDD
+66 
-75 SIVKKL
+75 
-81 YSEIENVSFY
+81 
-91 EKIDGNI
+91 
-98 EDLCAFYC
+98 
-106 EDMTYNDMDDNFKM
+106 
-120 SLVLNQFDLEKTNK
+120 
-134 IKYEEI
+134 
-140 KEKYYDIFGNYDIA
+140 
-154 SEFYNYNINKLGN
+154 
-167 VKLNK
+167 
-172 GYYQLLGE
+172 
-180 DVTVDPILG
+180 
-189 TGYTLVSAQKD
+189 TL
-200 SSKIELFIAQWY
+200 
-212 NNADELIET
+212 
-221 DEPIYEYYDTNACG
+221 
-235 DVKCSAVFKSS
+235 
-246 DVNDSKNVIKNNK
+246 KNVIKNNK

-311 DVIEMDAASNNG
+311 DIIEMDAASNNG

-414 AQENINIDDK
+414 SQENINIDDK

-458 DVLILNGRIN
+458 DVLLLNGRIN
-468 DDEIE
+468 DNEIE

-568 NILKSKQMFENNTY
+568 NILKNKQMFENNTY
-582 TSKNIN
+582 TSKNIK

-611 KETKDY
+611 KETKNY
-617 TLYDELMSIRLNNT
+617 TLYDELMNIRLNNT

-740 IDEEDILNKIKS
+740 IDEKDILNKIKS

>member
-1 MGVSKNDVGRPSNK
+1 MKYQALYRKYRPKTFDDVYGQQ
-15 TIIIRRILKVVLLL
+15 IVV
-29 IIIALAFLIGYNLKD
+29 
-44 KNSNNPIKSSGK
+44 
-56 KIQSDDSIKT
+56 Q
-66 SKEELQLDD
+66 
-75 SIVKKL
+75 
-81 YSEIENVSFY
+81 
-91 EKIDGNI
+91 
-98 EDLCAFYC
+98 
-106 EDMTYNDMDDNFKM
+106 
-120 SLVLNQFDLEKTNK
+120 
-134 IKYEEI
+134 
-140 KEKYYDIFGNYDIA
+140 
-154 SEFYNYNINKLGN
+154 
-167 VKLNK
+167 
-172 GYYQLLGE
+172 
-180 DVTVDPILG
+180 
-189 TGYTLVSAQKD
+189 TL
-200 SSKIELFIAQWY
+200 
-212 NNADELIET
+212 
-221 DEPIYEYYDTNACG
+221 
-235 DVKCSAVFKSS
+235 
-246 DVNDSKNVIKNNK
+246 KNVIKNNK

-311 DVIEMDAASNNG
+311 DIIEMDAASNNG

-414 AQENINIDDK
+414 SQENINIDDK

-458 DVLILNGRIN
+458 DVLLLNGRIN

-473 KFMTEMVNDDLNSVF
+473 KFMTEMVNDNLNSVF

-523 NSNIVNLIGENK
+523 NSNIVSLIGENK

-568 NILKSKQMFENNTY
+568 NILKNKQMFENITHE
-582 TSKNIN
+582 SKNIK

-596 VEIKEEKPQT
+596 IEIKEEKPQT

-740 IDEEDILNKIKS
+740 IDEEEILNKIKS

>member
-1 MGVSKNDVGRPSNK
+1 MKYQALYRKYRPKTFDDVYGQQ
-15 TIIIRRILKVVLLL
+15 IVV
-29 IIIALAFLIGYNLKD
+29 
-44 KNSNNPIKSSGK
+44 
-56 KIQSDDSIKT
+56 Q
-66 SKEELQLDD
+66 
-75 SIVKKL
+75 
-81 YSEIENVSFY
+81 
-91 EKIDGNI
+91 
-98 EDLCAFYC
+98 
-106 EDMTYNDMDDNFKM
+106 
-120 SLVLNQFDLEKTNK
+120 
-134 IKYEEI
+134 
-140 KEKYYDIFGNYDIA
+140 
-154 SEFYNYNINKLGN
+154 
-167 VKLNK
+167 
-172 GYYQLLGE
+172 
-180 DVTVDPILG
+180 
-189 TGYTLVSAQKD
+189 TL
-200 SSKIELFIAQWY
+200 
-212 NNADELIET
+212 
-221 DEPIYEYYDTNACG
+221 
-235 DVKCSAVFKSS
+235 
-246 DVNDSKNVIKNNK
+246 KNVIKNNK

-291 DGLSCEKCDICISNN
+291 DGLSCEKCDICVSNN
-306 SNENV
+306 LNENV
-311 DVIEMDAASNNG
+311 DIIEMDAASNNG

-331 NHITLLPTVSK
+331 NHITLLPTISK

-414 AQENINIDDK
+414 SQENINIDDK

-458 DVLILNGRIN
+458 DVLLLNGRIN

-523 NSNIVNLIGENK
+523 NLNIVNLIGENK

-568 NILKSKQMFENNTY
+568 NILKNKQMFVNNTC
-582 TSKNIN
+582 TSNNIK

-596 VEIKEEKPQT
+596 VEIKEEKSQT

-611 KETKDY
+611 KETKNY
-617 TLYDELMSIRLNNT
+617 TLYDELMNIRLNNT
-631 LGIADKK
+631 LGIADKR

-667 DTKITAGSKDGIILT
+667 DTKITAGSKDGIIFT

-693 DNMELLEE
+693 DNMELLEG

>member
-1 MGVSKNDVGRPSNK
+1 MKYQALYRKYRPKTFDDVYGQQ
-15 TIIIRRILKVVLLL
+15 IVV
-29 IIIALAFLIGYNLKD
+29 
-44 KNSNNPIKSSGK
+44 
-56 KIQSDDSIKT
+56 Q
-66 SKEELQLDD
+66 
-75 SIVKKL
+75 
-81 YSEIENVSFY
+81 
-91 EKIDGNI
+91 
-98 EDLCAFYC
+98 
-106 EDMTYNDMDDNFKM
+106 
-120 SLVLNQFDLEKTNK
+120 
-134 IKYEEI
+134 
-140 KEKYYDIFGNYDIA
+140 
-154 SEFYNYNINKLGN
+154 
-167 VKLNK
+167 
-172 GYYQLLGE
+172 
-180 DVTVDPILG
+180 
-189 TGYTLVSAQKD
+189 TL
-200 SSKIELFIAQWY
+200 
-212 NNADELIET
+212 
-221 DEPIYEYYDTNACG
+221 
-235 DVKCSAVFKSS
+235 
-246 DVNDSKNVIKNNK
+246 KNVIKNNK

-311 DVIEMDAASNNG
+311 DIIEMDAASNNG

-458 DVLILNGRIN
+458 DVLLLNGRIN

-473 KFMTEMVNDDLNSVF
+473 KFMTEIVNDDLNSVF

-568 NILKSKQMFENNTY
+568 NILKSKQTFENNTY
-582 TSKNIN
+582 KSKNIK

-611 KETKDY
+611 KETKNY
-617 TLYDELMSIRLNNT
+617 TLYDELMNIRLNNT

>member
-1 MGVSKNDVGRPSNK
+1 MKYQALYRKYRPKTFDDVYGQQ
-15 TIIIRRILKVVLLL
+15 IVV
-29 IIIALAFLIGYNLKD
+29 
-44 KNSNNPIKSSGK
+44 
-56 KIQSDDSIKT
+56 Q
-66 SKEELQLDD
+66 
-75 SIVKKL
+75 
-81 YSEIENVSFY
+81 
-91 EKIDGNI
+91 
-98 EDLCAFYC
+98 
-106 EDMTYNDMDDNFKM
+106 
-120 SLVLNQFDLEKTNK
+120 
-134 IKYEEI
+134 
-140 KEKYYDIFGNYDIA
+140 
-154 SEFYNYNINKLGN
+154 
-167 VKLNK
+167 
-172 GYYQLLGE
+172 
-180 DVTVDPILG
+180 
-189 TGYTLVSAQKD
+189 TL
-200 SSKIELFIAQWY
+200 
-212 NNADELIET
+212 
-221 DEPIYEYYDTNACG
+221 
-235 DVKCSAVFKSS
+235 
-246 DVNDSKNVIKNNK
+246 KNVIKNNK

-311 DVIEMDAASNNG
+311 DIIEMDAASNNG

-402 VATIK
+402 VAIIK

-458 DVLILNGRIN
+458 DVLLLNGRIN
-468 DDEIE
+468 DNEIE

-548 DMKISKDKKVLFDV
+548 DMKISRDKKVLFDV

-568 NILKSKQMFENNTY
+568 NILKNKQMFENNTY
-582 TSKNIN
+582 TSKNIK

-611 KETKDY
+611 KETKNY
-617 TLYDELMSIRLNNT
+617 TLYDELMNIRLNNT

-740 IDEEDILNKIKS
+740 IDEKDILNKIKL

>member
-1 MGVSKNDVGRPSNK
+1 MKYQALYRKYRPKTFDDVYGQQ
-15 TIIIRRILKVVLLL
+15 IVV
-29 IIIALAFLIGYNLKD
+29 
-44 KNSNNPIKSSGK
+44 
-56 KIQSDDSIKT
+56 Q
-66 SKEELQLDD
+66 
-75 SIVKKL
+75 
-81 YSEIENVSFY
+81 
-91 EKIDGNI
+91 
-98 EDLCAFYC
+98 
-106 EDMTYNDMDDNFKM
+106 
-120 SLVLNQFDLEKTNK
+120 
-134 IKYEEI
+134 
-140 KEKYYDIFGNYDIA
+140 
-154 SEFYNYNINKLGN
+154 
-167 VKLNK
+167 
-172 GYYQLLGE
+172 
-180 DVTVDPILG
+180 
-189 TGYTLVSAQKD
+189 TL
-200 SSKIELFIAQWY
+200 
-212 NNADELIET
+212 
-221 DEPIYEYYDTNACG
+221 
-235 DVKCSAVFKSS
+235 
-246 DVNDSKNVIKNNK
+246 KNVIKNNK

-311 DVIEMDAASNNG
+311 DIIEMDAASNNG

-458 DVLILNGRIN
+458 DVLLLNGRIN

-523 NSNIVNLIGENK
+523 NSNIVSLIGENK

-568 NILKSKQMFENNTY
+568 NILKNKQMFENNTY
-582 TSKNIN
+582 TSKDIK

-617 TLYDELMSIRLNNT
+617 TLYDELMNIRLNNT
-631 LGIADKK
+631 LGIADKT

-667 DTKITAGSKDGIILT
+667 DTKITAGSKDGIIFT

-693 DNMELLEE
+693 DNMKLLEE
-701 SLESL
+701 SMESL

-740 IDEEDILNKIKS
+740 IDEEDILNKIKL

>member
-1 MGVSKNDVGRPSNK
+1 MKYQALYRKYRPKTFDDVYGQQ
-15 TIIIRRILKVVLLL
+15 IVV
-29 IIIALAFLIGYNLKD
+29 
-44 KNSNNPIKSSGK
+44 
-56 KIQSDDSIKT
+56 Q
-66 SKEELQLDD
+66 
-75 SIVKKL
+75 
-81 YSEIENVSFY
+81 
-91 EKIDGNI
+91 
-98 EDLCAFYC
+98 
-106 EDMTYNDMDDNFKM
+106 
-120 SLVLNQFDLEKTNK
+120 
-134 IKYEEI
+134 
-140 KEKYYDIFGNYDIA
+140 
-154 SEFYNYNINKLGN
+154 
-167 VKLNK
+167 
-172 GYYQLLGE
+172 
-180 DVTVDPILG
+180 
-189 TGYTLVSAQKD
+189 TL
-200 SSKIELFIAQWY
+200 
-212 NNADELIET
+212 
-221 DEPIYEYYDTNACG
+221 
-235 DVKCSAVFKSS
+235 
-246 DVNDSKNVIKNNK
+246 KNVIKNNK

-291 DGLSCEKCDICISNN
+291 DGLSCEKCDICVSNN

-311 DVIEMDAASNNG
+311 DIIEMDAASNNG

-402 VATIK
+402 VAIIK

-458 DVLILNGRIN
+458 DVLLLNGRIN

-568 NILKSKQMFENNTY
+568 NILKNKQMFENNTY
-582 TSKNIN
+582 TSKNIK

-611 KETKDY
+611 KETKNY
-617 TLYDELMSIRLNNT
+617 TLYDELMNIRLNNT

-740 IDEEDILNKIKS
+740 IDEKDILNKIKL

>member
-1 MGVSKNDVGRPSNK
+1 MKYQALYRKYRPKTFDDVYGQQ
-15 TIIIRRILKVVLLL
+15 IVV
-29 IIIALAFLIGYNLKD
+29 
-44 KNSNNPIKSSGK
+44 
-56 KIQSDDSIKT
+56 Q
-66 SKEELQLDD
+66 
-75 SIVKKL
+75 
-81 YSEIENVSFY
+81 
-91 EKIDGNI
+91 
-98 EDLCAFYC
+98 
-106 EDMTYNDMDDNFKM
+106 
-120 SLVLNQFDLEKTNK
+120 
-134 IKYEEI
+134 
-140 KEKYYDIFGNYDIA
+140 
-154 SEFYNYNINKLGN
+154 
-167 VKLNK
+167 
-172 GYYQLLGE
+172 
-180 DVTVDPILG
+180 
-189 TGYTLVSAQKD
+189 TL
-200 SSKIELFIAQWY
+200 
-212 NNADELIET
+212 
-221 DEPIYEYYDTNACG
+221 
-235 DVKCSAVFKSS
+235 
-246 DVNDSKNVIKNNK
+246 KNVIKNNK

-311 DVIEMDAASNNG
+311 DIIEMDAASNNG

-402 VATIK
+402 VVTIK

-458 DVLILNGRIN
+458 DVLLLNGRIN
-468 DDEIE
+468 DNEIE

-523 NSNIVNLIGENK
+523 NSNIVSLIGENK

-568 NILKSKQMFENNTY
+568 NILKSKRLFENNVHE
-582 TSKNIN
+582 SKNIK

-631 LGIADKK
+631 LSIADKR

-740 IDEEDILNKIKS
+740 IDEKDILNKIKS

>member
-1 MGVSKNDVGRPSNK
+1 MKYQALYRKYRPKTFDDVYGQQ
-15 TIIIRRILKVVLLL
+15 IVV
-29 IIIALAFLIGYNLKD
+29 
-44 KNSNNPIKSSGK
+44 
-56 KIQSDDSIKT
+56 Q
-66 SKEELQLDD
+66 
-75 SIVKKL
+75 
-81 YSEIENVSFY
+81 
-91 EKIDGNI
+91 
-98 EDLCAFYC
+98 
-106 EDMTYNDMDDNFKM
+106 
-120 SLVLNQFDLEKTNK
+120 
-134 IKYEEI
+134 
-140 KEKYYDIFGNYDIA
+140 
-154 SEFYNYNINKLGN
+154 
-167 VKLNK
+167 
-172 GYYQLLGE
+172 
-180 DVTVDPILG
+180 
-189 TGYTLVSAQKD
+189 TL
-200 SSKIELFIAQWY
+200 
-212 NNADELIET
+212 
-221 DEPIYEYYDTNACG
+221 
-235 DVKCSAVFKSS
+235 
-246 DVNDSKNVIKNNK
+246 KNVIKNNK

-311 DVIEMDAASNNG
+311 DIIEMDAASNNG

-458 DVLILNGRIN
+458 DVLLLNGRIN

-523 NSNIVNLIGENK
+523 NSNIVSLIGENK

-568 NILKSKQMFENNTY
+568 NILKNKQMFENNVHE
-582 TSKNIN
+582 SKNIR

-631 LGIADKK
+631 LSIADKK

-661 IINLLD
+661 IINLID

>member
-1 MGVSKNDVGRPSNK
+1 MKYQALYRKYRPKTFDDVYGQQ
-15 TIIIRRILKVVLLL
+15 IVV
-29 IIIALAFLIGYNLKD
+29 
-44 KNSNNPIKSSGK
+44 
-56 KIQSDDSIKT
+56 Q
-66 SKEELQLDD
+66 
-75 SIVKKL
+75 
-81 YSEIENVSFY
+81 
-91 EKIDGNI
+91 
-98 EDLCAFYC
+98 
-106 EDMTYNDMDDNFKM
+106 
-120 SLVLNQFDLEKTNK
+120 
-134 IKYEEI
+134 
-140 KEKYYDIFGNYDIA
+140 
-154 SEFYNYNINKLGN
+154 
-167 VKLNK
+167 
-172 GYYQLLGE
+172 
-180 DVTVDPILG
+180 
-189 TGYTLVSAQKD
+189 TL
-200 SSKIELFIAQWY
+200 
-212 NNADELIET
+212 
-221 DEPIYEYYDTNACG
+221 
-235 DVKCSAVFKSS
+235 
-246 DVNDSKNVIKNNK
+246 KNVIKNNK

-311 DVIEMDAASNNG
+311 DIIEMDAASNNG

-458 DVLILNGRIN
+458 DVLLLNGRIN
-468 DDEIE
+468 DNEIE

-523 NSNIVNLIGENK
+523 NSNIVKLIGENK
-535 TIEVIMILNKISN
+535 IIEVIMILNKISN

-568 NILKSKQMFENNTY
+568 NILKNKQMFENDTY
-582 TSKNIN
+582 TSKDIK

-606 VEVPI
+606 MEVPI
-611 KETKDY
+611 KETKNY
-617 TLYDELMSIRLNNT
+617 TLYDELMNIRLNNT

-740 IDEEDILNKIKS
+740 IDEEEILNKIKS

>member
-1 MGVSKNDVGRPSNK
+1 MKYQALYRKYRPKTFDDVYGQQ
-15 TIIIRRILKVVLLL
+15 IVV
-29 IIIALAFLIGYNLKD
+29 
-44 KNSNNPIKSSGK
+44 
-56 KIQSDDSIKT
+56 Q
-66 SKEELQLDD
+66 
-75 SIVKKL
+75 
-81 YSEIENVSFY
+81 
-91 EKIDGNI
+91 
-98 EDLCAFYC
+98 
-106 EDMTYNDMDDNFKM
+106 
-120 SLVLNQFDLEKTNK
+120 
-134 IKYEEI
+134 
-140 KEKYYDIFGNYDIA
+140 
-154 SEFYNYNINKLGN
+154 
-167 VKLNK
+167 
-172 GYYQLLGE
+172 
-180 DVTVDPILG
+180 
-189 TGYTLVSAQKD
+189 TL
-200 SSKIELFIAQWY
+200 
-212 NNADELIET
+212 
-221 DEPIYEYYDTNACG
+221 
-235 DVKCSAVFKSS
+235 
-246 DVNDSKNVIKNNK
+246 KNVIKNNK

-311 DVIEMDAASNNG
+311 DIIEMDAASNNG

-458 DVLILNGRIN
+458 DVLLLNGRIN

-523 NSNIVNLIGENK
+523 NSNIVSLIGENK

-568 NILKSKQMFENNTY
+568 NILKNKQTFENTAY
-582 TSKNIN
+582 ESKNIK

-617 TLYDELMSIRLNNT
+617 TLYDELMNIRLNNT
-631 LGIADKK
+631 LGIADKT

-667 DTKITAGSKDGIILT
+667 DTKITAGSKDGIIFT

-701 SLESL
+701 SMESL